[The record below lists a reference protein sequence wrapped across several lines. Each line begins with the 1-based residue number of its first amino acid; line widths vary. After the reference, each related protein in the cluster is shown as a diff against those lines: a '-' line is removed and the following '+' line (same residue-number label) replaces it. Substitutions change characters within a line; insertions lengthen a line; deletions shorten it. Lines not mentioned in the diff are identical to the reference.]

1 MKARSPLPGVTLGP
15 LVGGNLRKF
24 GVSAPSGLGIV
35 RGPVLRGIP
44 TPRIRPVVPKLAV
57 SHCEGADGRLSGGH
71 QPFGWS
77 GVGPG
82 QPGRSQVHVPIF
94 RYHVV
99 DDRRVAKNPR
109 KTLNDRRKADGS
121 TACSGASD
129 VPLSLSE
136 ELIRLGCLR
145 QAGLITEFEF
155 DDEKSR
161 VLDQYRHR
169 AEGEEADPSDLWSV
183 SHRSEQ
189 L

>member
-1 MKARSPLPGVTLGP
+1 MVASWAAI
-15 LVGGNLRKF
+15 
-24 GVSAPSGLGIV
+24 S
-35 RGPVLRGIP
+35 
-44 TPRIRPVVPKLAV
+44 
-57 SHCEGADGRLSGGH
+57 LSGG
-71 QPFGWS
+71 P
-77 GVGPG
+77 VGPVP
-82 QPGRSQVHVPIF
+82 PGRSQVDVPIF

-109 KTLNDRRKADGS
+109 KTLNDRRKADRS
-121 TACSGASD
+121 TACTGASD

-161 VLDQYRHR
+161 VLDQYRHP
-169 AEGEEADPSDLWSV
+169 AGEGEEADPSDLWSI

-189 L
+189 C

>member
-1 MKARSPLPGVTLGP
+1 VEPIQ
-15 LVGGNLRKF
+15 
-24 GVSAPSGLGIV
+24 SAS
-35 RGPVLRGIP
+35 
-44 TPRIRPVVPKLAV
+44 
-57 SHCEGADGRLSGGH
+57 
-71 QPFGWS
+71 
-77 GVGPG
+77 
-82 QPGRSQVHVPIF
+82 SQVDGPIF

-109 KTLNDRRKADGS
+109 KTLNDRRKAATS
-121 TACSGASD
+121 TACNAASD
-129 VPLSLSE
+129 GPLSLSE

-169 AEGEEADPSDLWSV
+169 AGEGEEADPSDLWSV

-189 L
+189 Y